1 MIPITEL
8 NLNKNPFEDLT
19 PNIGEPLVWAG
30 LQTQKEDITNV
41 YKSAFA
47 SQAKRL
53 ILNWG
58 PIGGGKTHAAYY
70 FGNNIIEGIEKDK
83 YSHIYIR
90 LPREQDPIRTFVVRI
105 VEYLLTN
112 NLSDSLHNLI
122 INKDKKSLESEISK
136 YTTESSTIS
145 TFLSLF
151 SYNSPD
157 IIKLYINNTITA
169 PQRAKYGIIKPLK
182 TDEDC
187 IAFLTVLL
195 VALSLEED
203 KRIFLW
209 IDEMENMIFY
219 PSKKMTIFAQ
229 MLRDVT
235 DTVSRRMVTFLNFTL
250 SETDEDT
257 VKLLIG
263 SFLWARITKKI
274 RFKDLDRTEAKLY
287 TTDLINSAII
297 DKENTSTPFS
307 QEIVEKVVQNIPFSD
322 LIPREINRRFSAII
336 DYCLINDISEISMET
351 VNKALQDL
359 DS

>member
-1 MIPITEL
+1 MIDIKKL
-8 NLNKNPFEDLT
+8 NLSKNPFEDLT
-19 PNIGEPLVWAG
+19 PNIGETLVWAG

-70 FGNNIIEGIEKDK
+70 FGNNIIEGIEKSNC
-83 YSHIYIR
+83 SHIYIR
-90 LPREQDPIRTFVVRI
+90 LPREQDPIRTFVIRI
-105 VEYLLTN
+105 VEYLLSN
-112 NLSDSLHNLI
+112 KILDNIHDLI
-122 INKDKKSLESEISK
+122 VSNDKKYLESEISK

-151 SYNSPD
+151 SYNTTD
-157 IIKLYINNTITA
+157 IIKLFINNTITA
-169 PQRAKYGIIKPLK
+169 AQRTKYGIIKPLK

-195 VALSLEED
+195 VTLSLDEK

-219 PSKKMTIFAQ
+219 PSKKMTVFAQ

-263 SFLWARITKKI
+263 SFLWARVTKKI

-297 DKENTSTPFS
+297 DKNKIDLPLS
-307 QEIVEKVVQNIPFSD
+307 QDIIEKVVENIPFTD
-322 LIPREINRRFSAII
+322 LIPREINRRFSAVL
-336 DYCLINDISEISMET
+336 DYCLLKDISIIDMET

>member
-1 MIPITEL
+1 MIAINTL
-8 NLNKNPFEDLT
+8 NLKKNPFEDLT
-19 PNIGEPLVWAG
+19 PNIGEPLIWAG

-83 YSHIYIR
+83 CSHIYIR
-90 LPREQDPIRTFVVRI
+90 LPLEQDPIRTFVVRI

-112 NLSDSLHNLI
+112 NLSDSIHNLI
-122 INKDKKSLESEISK
+122 VSKDKKSLESEISK

-151 SYNSPD
+151 SYNSPE
-157 IIKLYINNTITA
+157 IIKLYINNTITST
-169 PQRAKYGIIKPLK
+169 QRTKYGIIKPLK

-195 VALSLEED
+195 VTLSLEED

-229 MLRDVT
+229 MLREVT
-235 DTVSRRMVTFLNFTL
+235 DAVSRRMVTFLNFTL

-263 SFLWARITKKI
+263 SFLWARITKKV

-297 DKENTSTPFS
+297 DKNKINSPFS
-307 QEIVEKVVQNIPFSD
+307 KEIIEKVVENIPFTD

-336 DYCLINDISEISMET
+336 DYCLLKDIISIDMEV
-351 VNKALQDL
+351 VNKVLQEL

>member
-1 MIPITEL
+1 
-8 NLNKNPFEDLT
+8 
-19 PNIGEPLVWAG
+19 
-30 LQTQKEDITNV
+30 LQAQKEDITNV

-70 FGNNIIEGIEKDK
+70 FGNNIIEGVEKERCF
-83 YSHIYIR
+83 HIYIR

-112 NLSDSLHNLI
+112 NISDNIHNLI
-122 INKDKKSLESEISK
+122 ITRDKKYLESEISK

-151 SYNSPD
+151 SYNTPD

-169 PQRAKYGIIKPLK
+169 SQRTKYGIIKPLK

-195 VALSLEED
+195 VALSLDED

-219 PSKKMTIFAQ
+219 PSKKMTVFAQ

-235 DTVSRRMVTFLNFTL
+235 DTESIQSTVS
-250 SETDEDT
+250 
-257 VKLLIG
+257 
-263 SFLWARITKKI
+263 
-274 RFKDLDRTEAKLY
+274 FKGL
-287 TTDLINSAII
+287 
-297 DKENTSTPFS
+297 
-307 QEIVEKVVQNIPFSD
+307 
-322 LIPREINRRFSAII
+322 
-336 DYCLINDISEISMET
+336 
-351 VNKALQDL
+351 
-359 DS
+359 